1 MAENTSIVLAWGEC
15 DAYVKKAGDTTYK
28 KEPKPVDQS
37 TTVEPSEGEKL
48 EAKTEGGKL
57 EAAMQLANSY
67 LAKYQLRV
75 AESKN
80 SNITHIN
87 GVVDSEFSLAI
98 VPKNRA
104 AMGVVIDRSSVSVL
118 DSTFNSKE
126 GIVDEFHFTALEPA
140 DGSKMVKRG
149 VLTVT
154 GDDTDGYTITG
165 SGKDFE

>member
-1 MAENTSIVLAWGEC
+1 MAENKSMVLSWGEC
-15 DAYVKKAGDTTYK
+15 DAYVKKAGETTYK

-80 SNITHIN
+80 SNITHVN
-87 GVVDSEFSLAI
+87 GVVDGDFSLAI
-98 VPKNRA
+98 VPKNKA
-104 AMGVVIDRSSVSVL
+104 AIGIIIDRASVNVL
-118 DSTFNSKE
+118 DNTFNSKE
-126 GIVDEFHFTALEPA
+126 GIVDEYRFTVLEPT
-140 DGSKMVKRG
+140 DGTEMVKRG

-154 GDDTDGYTITG
+154 GDDSSGYTIT
-165 SGKDFE
+165 KK